1 MSKFESAKLELNMIY
16 ANQSKNTKPATLRR
30 SIKKGIKDK
39 VTLKPNAT
47 KNA

>member
-1 MSKFESAKLELNMIY
+1 MIY
-16 ANQSKNTKPATLRR
+16 ANQSKNTTPAMLRK

-39 VTLKPNAT
+39 VTLKPNVT